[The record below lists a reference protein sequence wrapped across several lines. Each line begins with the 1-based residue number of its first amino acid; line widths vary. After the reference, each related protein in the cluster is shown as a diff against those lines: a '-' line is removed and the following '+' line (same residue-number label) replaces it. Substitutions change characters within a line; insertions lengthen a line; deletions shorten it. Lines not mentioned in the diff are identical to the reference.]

1 MRLTHSVN
9 IRSVLVACGV
19 AAGSL
24 ISGAASAAT
33 LADLGLSDAQA
44 QALLNRL
51 NAPAASPGIAFGS
64 PVAFGMGW
72 GQVGVGIGGATTDD
86 ANNDDLDGS
95 ASVSFGLGDARKWV
109 ALETTA
115 NIISITNNG
124 ANSNFGE
131 DGSFNLKLHTSLP
144 GRAAFAVGVQN
155 VGRWGGAEGGSSSVY
170 AAATKFFELSN
181 NPNKPLPLAVNVGIG
196 DNRFENNGGDGAS
209 LFGSVAIVPHQQVSV
224 IADWTGRDL
233 NAGVSMVPLRQ
244 YPLTLSLGVVNLA
257 ERLGAKTEFAGGLG
271 YSFRF

>member
-19 AAGSL
+19 VAGSV

-44 QALLNRL
+44 QALMNRL
-51 NAPAASPGIAFGS
+51 NAPKSSPGIAFGS

-72 GQVGVGIGGATTDD
+72 GQLGVGIGGATADSP
-86 ANNDDLDGS
+86 ANDDLDGS
-95 ASVSFGLGDARKWV
+95 MSVSFGLGDAQKWV
-109 ALETTA
+109 GLETTA
-115 NIISITNNG
+115 NIISLTNNAPG
-124 ANSNFGE
+124 SDFGE
-131 DGSFNLKLHTSLP
+131 DGSFNLKLHTALP

-170 AAATKFFELSN
+170 AAATKFFELSQ

-209 LFGSVAIVPHQQVSV
+209 LFGSVALVPHQQMSV

-233 NAGVSMVPLRQ
+233 NAGVSLVPLRQ
-244 YPLTLSLGVVNLA
+244 YPLTLSLGVINLA
-257 ERLGAKTEFAGGLG
+257 ERLGNDTEFAGGIG

>member
-64 PVAFGMGW
+64 PVGFGMGW
-72 GQVGVGIGGATTDD
+72 GQVGVGIGGATADSPG
-86 ANNDDLDGS
+86 NSDLDGS

-124 ANSNFGE
+124 TAVGE

-170 AAATKFFELSN
+170 AAATKFFDLSS
-181 NPNKPLPLAVNVGIG
+181 KPLPLSVNVGIG

-209 LFGSVAIVPHQQVSV
+209 LFGSVAIVPHQQLSV

-233 NAGVSMVPLRQ
+233 NAGVSMVPLRK